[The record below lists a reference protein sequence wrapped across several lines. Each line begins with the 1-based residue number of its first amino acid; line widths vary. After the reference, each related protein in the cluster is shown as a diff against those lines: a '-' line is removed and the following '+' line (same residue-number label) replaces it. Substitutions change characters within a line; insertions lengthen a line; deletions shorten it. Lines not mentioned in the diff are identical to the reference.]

1 VAQNPST
8 LQITVASTN
17 YSFSINQE
25 LRVSIKPQEGELR
38 RTTARPVR
46 EDIRDSAWSISS
58 FTGLGVAKADIHQR
72 DPDNRLFSSENIMTH
87 HPGLVSLGPKKQSS
101 TFPAEVVS
109 VEFTKFRT
117 VMGETFAI
125 GTATATAT
133 DADEAILYLD
143 SSANWVDTTAR
154 DDVNNSTDGT
164 YIVTSIVEH
173 KGRAYAAL
181 AGTMVTSDGDGGA
194 CRIIRTDVGG
204 PTVWVNYSSAST
216 TNGLTQ
222 PVYGLETDGTLMY
235 ASTFASNSIT
245 VNESSNDGVAWNNF
259 TSNPVILSAA
269 APRGAVMYS
278 DSAGALDYWV
288 SSVEGL
294 WRVDISAET
303 TKKELEFWHSNSG
316 YTGQIALCGGAICV
330 SDGPDLHMLRWLDS
344 GILLDDVIFT
354 SESLPALKRGDI
366 TALTFVPGYNWHI
379 VAVGGQDGSHNA
391 GIYLI
396 KAGADNTW
404 ETHNLYYNATA
415 NRVVYGLG
423 FTTETAGTPRILFAE
438 DNGVSNDSAG
448 YHLDEVTRDPR
459 TVSSYKH
466 ASAGKFVLPKNDRYL
481 PEFDSAWRKIEFVGT
496 AFDSSEKVTD
506 VFAQQDAS
514 IEDTNG
520 SSWGSTLGEVTS
532 SGSSLSFAA
541 TPSNT
546 GESGKAMQILVSLEG
561 GSDASPYIEAVN
573 VHVKKRLPRKYV
585 RSFVVDIAGSANG
598 TARPRQAVIDDL
610 EAIVASVTDSSVTY
624 GEEDA
629 IIMEPWD
636 GAEGA
641 LTYTDDPEEP
651 GTVKAHQDVKFA
663 VLSLVEV

>member
-1 VAQNPST
+1 
-8 LQITVASTN
+8 
-17 YSFSINQE
+17 
-25 LRVSIKPQEGELR
+25 
-38 RTTARPVR
+38 
-46 EDIRDSAWSISS
+46 
-58 FTGLGVAKADIHQR
+58 
-72 DPDNRLFSSENIMTH
+72 MTH
-87 HPGLVSLGPKKQSS
+87 HPGLVSLGPKKQASS
-101 TFPAEVVS
+101 FPAEVAAVK
-109 VEFTKFRT
+109 FTGFRT
-117 VMGETFAI
+117 MIGETFAFGTGN
-125 GTATATAT
+125 GTAET
-133 DADEAILYLD
+133 ADEALLYLD
-143 SSANWVDTTAR
+143 SSANWVDTTAK
-154 DDVNNSTDGT
+154 DDSMASPAGT
-164 YIVTSIVEH
+164 GTMIITSVCEH
-173 KGRAYAAL
+173 EGRVYAAN
-181 AGTMVTSDGDGGA
+181 AGTMVNNSSDNHVLK
-194 CRIIRTDVGG
+194 IIRTDVNS
-204 PTVWVNYSSAST
+204 PAAWNSYSTSNT
-216 TNGLTQ
+216 TNGIGAAL
-222 PVYGLETDGTLMY
+222 PYGLETDGNLMY
-235 ASTFASNSIT
+235 VSEWVAGSNTIT
-245 VNESSNDGVAWNNF
+245 VAESSNDGVAWNAF
-259 TSNPVILSAA
+259 TSDPVILSAD

-288 SSVEGL
+288 STAEGL

-303 TKKELEFWHSNSG
+303 TKRELEFWHSDSSH
-316 YTGQIALCGGAICV
+316 TGQMNVCGGYICV
-330 SDGPDLHMLRWLDS
+330 SDGPTLHRLRWMDS

-366 TALTFVPGYNWHI
+366 TALTFVPGYNWHV

-396 KAGADNTW
+396 KPGAENTW

-438 DNGVSNDSAG
+438 DNGVSNDSAA
-448 YHLDEVTRDPR
+448 YHLDEIARDPR

-506 VFAQQDAS
+506 IFAQQDAG

-532 SGSSLSFAA
+532 SGSSVSFAA

-546 GESGKAMQILVSLEG
+546 GESGKAMQIFISLEG

-573 VHVKKRLPRKYV
+573 VHVKKRLPRKYI
-585 RSFVVDIAGSANG
+585 RSFVVDITGSANG

-610 EAIVASVTDSSVTY
+610 ESIVSAVTDASVTY
-624 GEEDA
+624 GEEGA

-636 GAEGA
+636 GGDGTLA
-641 LTYTDDPEEP
+641 YTDDPEEP
-651 GTVKAHQDVKFA
+651 GTVKAHQNVEFA